1 MQDIVFC
8 ERIYCMDEVPFHE
21 QSSRY
26 FGTDQN
32 AHTEKDPKA
41 FEQWCAP
48 IKGTHHNA
56 IGSDFVWCSNRK
68 QEGLNNYTGSI
79 PVTLLRLR
87 YPAWIRRSPE

>member
-1 MQDIVFC
+1 
-8 ERIYCMDEVPFHE
+8 MDEVTFHE

-41 FEQWCAP
+41 FEQWCAL
-48 IKGTHHNA
+48 IKGNTPPS
-56 IGSDFVWCSNRK
+56 GLTSYGCSNRK
-68 QEGLNNYTGSI
+68 QEGFSNYTGSI

-87 YPAWIRRSPE
+87 YPAWIRQSPE

>member
-1 MQDIVFC
+1 
-8 ERIYCMDEVPFHE
+8 MDEVPFHE

-48 IKGTHHNA
+48 IKGNTPQRHRVCLRMVA
-56 IGSDFVWCSNRK
+56 VIVK
-68 QEGLNNYTGSI
+68 QEGLSNYTGSI
-79 PVTLLRLR
+79 PVLLLRLC